1 MKFQEIKELATVF
14 ATEQNLIL
22 EDVADFVLALTG
34 KNVLED
40 TIKKQRQ
47 PSQESTDRLQQVREE
62 IKKFEPGAKFSIL
75 QLVELTGLEKKYVQY
90 AVSQLQ
96 DSNEVFISGKLEIK
110 ARGKKPNLYSKVI
123 SE

>member
-1 MKFQEIKELATVF
+1 MKFQEIKELATKF

-22 EDVADFVLALTG
+22 EDVAEFVLALIG
-34 KNVLED
+34 KNILEEP
-40 TIKKQRQ
+40 IKKQRQ
-47 PSQESTDRLQQVREE
+47 PSQESIDRLQKVREE
-62 IKKFEPGAKFSIL
+62 IQKFEPSDKFTVL
-75 QLVELTGLEKKYVQY
+75 QLVKLTGMEKKYVQY

>member
-1 MKFQEIKELATVF
+1 MKFQEIKDITTKF

-22 EDVADFVLALTG
+22 EDVVDFVLALTG
-34 KNVLED
+34 KNILEEP
-40 TIKKQRQ
+40 IKKLRQ
-47 PSQESTDRLQQVREE
+47 PTQESTDRLQQVQEE
-62 IKKFEPGAKFSIL
+62 VQKFEPSAKFSIL

-96 DSNEVFISGKLEIK
+96 DNNEVFISGKLDIK

>member
-1 MKFQEIKELATVF
+1 MKFQEIKDITTKF

-22 EDVADFVLALTG
+22 EDVVDFVLALTG
-34 KNVLED
+34 KNILEEP
-40 TIKKQRQ
+40 IKKLRQ
-47 PSQESTDRLQQVREE
+47 PTQESTDRLQQVQEE
-62 IKKFEPGAKFSIL
+62 VQKFEPSAKFSIL

-96 DSNEVFISGKLEIK
+96 DNNEVFISGKLDIK

-123 SE
+123 SK

>member
-1 MKFQEIKELATVF
+1 MKFQEIKELATKF

-22 EDVADFVLALTG
+22 EDVAEFVLALIG
-34 KNVLED
+34 KNILEEP
-40 TIKKQRQ
+40 IKKQRQ
-47 PSQESTDRLQQVREE
+47 PSQESIDRLQKVREE
-62 IKKFEPGAKFSIL
+62 IQKFEPSDKFTVL
-75 QLVELTGLEKKYVQY
+75 QLVKLTGMEKKYVQY

-96 DSNEVFISGKLEIK
+96 DNNEVFISGKLEIK

>member
-1 MKFQEIKELATVF
+1 MKFQEIKELATKF

-22 EDVADFVLALTG
+22 EDVAEFVLALIG
-34 KNVLED
+34 KNILEEP
-40 TIKKQRQ
+40 IKKQRQ
-47 PSQESTDRLQQVREE
+47 PSQESIDRLQKVREE
-62 IKKFEPGAKFSIL
+62 IQKFEPSDKFTVL
-75 QLVELTGLEKKYVQY
+75 QLVKLTGMEKKYVQY

-96 DSNEVFISGKLEIK
+96 DNNEVFISGKLEIT

>member
-1 MKFQEIKELATVF
+1 MKFQEIKDIATKF

-22 EDVADFVLALTG
+22 EDVVDFVLALTG
-34 KNVLED
+34 KNILEEP
-40 TIKKQRQ
+40 IKKLRQ
-47 PSQESTDRLQQVREE
+47 PTQESTDRLQQVQEE
-62 IKKFEPGAKFSIL
+62 VQKFEPSAKFSIL

-96 DSNEVFISGKLEIK
+96 DNNEVFISGKLDIK

>member
-1 MKFQEIKELATVF
+1 MKFQEIKDISTKF
-14 ATEQNLIL
+14 TTEQNLIL
-22 EDVADFVLALTG
+22 EDVVDFVLALTG
-34 KNVLED
+34 KNILEEP
-40 TIKKQRQ
+40 IKKLRQ
-47 PSQESTDRLQQVREE
+47 PTQESTDRLQQVQEE
-62 IKKFEPGAKFSIL
+62 VQKFEPSAKFSIL

-96 DSNEVFISGKLEIK
+96 DNNEVFISGKLDIK

>member
-1 MKFQEIKELATVF
+1 MKFQEIKELATKF

-22 EDVADFVLALTG
+22 EDVADFVLALTA
-34 KNVLED
+34 KNILEAPV
-40 TIKKQRQ
+40 KKYRQ
-47 PSQESTDRLQQVREE
+47 PTQESIDRLQQVREVVQ
-62 IKKFEPGAKFSIL
+62 KFEPSDKFTVL

-96 DSNEVFISGKLEIK
+96 DNNEVFISGKLEIK

-123 SE
+123 